1 MEMINTVAA
10 SFLLK
15 YFTLLIKTPENLK
28 DFYHQN
34 SKITRRFENGKANI
48 LTSYDNINE
57 FLVNN
62 SAKFGGNANI
72 SSIDCQPLGESIF
85 MTCIGSIGFDG
96 NVRRFLQSFYL
107 EKIQGS
113 FFISNDIFAFT
124 SDEVFTVA
132 IEQPDEASNI
142 EQDYQQQQQQTVEV
156 ESTTTTTTTT
166 TAIVAASPTVDAEI
180 VKQPE
185 EPVKV
190 EQPPTPKASN
200 VEQIIETTSTTTT
213 TTTAAAAAVTTINA
227 STSTPTPTETK
238 AVETT
243 KKPEPTTNTTTN
255 TTTPAEKPKETTPA
269 PHQKQTWAQLVL
281 INSTAQTASASEEPT
296 QSSSSSSS
304 QPSSSPSS
312 SSSSVNNNSNTT
324 TTTNNTTT
332 TTTANKQKDDHHF
345 SKDGN
350 TVFISFKSSKV
361 DQAPIKEAF
370 NQFGVVS
377 NVRILTGYGFVEFE
391 KPESV
396 QNALNYAS
404 THSNKIN
411 VAGNIIKVEERRGAL
426 PTGKQQQ
433 QSPPSSSSSPSSSQP
448 LKQQPQQPYKRQP
461 QNNGAINLKYNN
473 QQNKPNLNGNNINNN
488 NNNNNNNNSNNQNN
502 FRKPQKVDNKK
513 EASK

>member
-1 MEMINTVAA
+1 MEIINTVAA

-124 SDEVFTVA
+124 SDEIYTVA
-132 IEQPDEASNI
+132 VEQPDEASNI
-142 EQDYQQQQQQTVEV
+142 EQDYQQTVEV
-156 ESTTTTTTTT
+156 ESTTTNTV
-166 TAIVAASPTVDAEI
+166 VATSPITVDVET

-185 EPVKV
+185 ELLKA
-190 EQPPTPKASN
+190 EPTTKASN
-200 VEQIIETTSTTTT
+200 IEQVIETTSTTTT
-213 TTTAAAAAVTTINA
+213 AATTAAVVVT
-227 STSTPTPTETK
+227 STTPTPTETK
-238 AVETT
+238 VVEPT
-243 KKPEPTTNTTTN
+243 KKSEPITT
-255 TTTPAEKPKETTPA
+255 TTTPAEKPKETAPVTPVTN
-269 PHQKQTWAQLVL
+269 QTWAQL
-281 INSTAQTASASEEPT
+281 INDRAAQTASASEEPA
-296 QSSSSSSS
+296 QSSRSSSSSSS
-304 QPSSSPSS
+304 QSQPSSSSPSS
-312 SSSSVNNNSNTT
+312 SSIS
-324 TTTNNTTT
+324 TTN
-332 TTTANKQKDDHHF
+332 KPQKEEHHF
-345 SKDGN
+345 AKDGN

-361 DQAPIKEAF
+361 DQGPIKEAF
-370 NQFGVVS
+370 NQFGIVS

-391 KPESV
+391 KAESV
-396 QNALNYAS
+396 QNALTYAS
-404 THSNKIN
+404 THSNKID
-411 VAGNIIKVEERRGAL
+411 VAGNIIKVEERRAL
-426 PTGKQQQ
+426 TIGKQQ
-433 QSPPSSSSSPSSSQP
+433 QSPPPSLSQP
-448 LKQQPQQPYKRQP
+448 LKQPQQQQQQQQQQPPQQQPQQQPQPQQQQPQLYKRQP
-461 QNNGAINLKYNN
+461 QNNGTVNLKYNN

-488 NNNNNNNNSNNQNN
+488 NNQNN

-513 EASK
+513 ETSK

>member
-142 EQDYQQQQQQTVEV
+142 EQDYQQQTVEV

-166 TAIVAASPTVDAEI
+166 TAVVAASPTVDTET

-190 EQPPTPKASN
+190 EQPQPPTPKASN

-213 TTTAAAAAVTTINA
+213 TTAAAAVTTINA

-243 KKPEPTTNTTTN
+243 KKPEPTTTTQ
-255 TTTPAEKPKETTPA
+255 AEKPKETTTTTTTPA

-312 SSSSVNNNSNTT
+312 SSSSSVNNNSNT
-324 TTTNNTTT
+324 NNNATTTT

-433 QSPPSSSSSPSSSQP
+433 QSPPSSSSPSSSQP
-448 LKQQPQQPYKRQP
+448 LKQQTQQPYKRQP

-488 NNNNNNNNSNNQNN
+488 NNNNNSNNQNN